1 MNTTLL
7 FTYLGTLLI
16 LIATPGPVVA
26 LVVGTSGR
34 AGTSAAV
41 RTALGANAASLVL
54 VGAAALILAGSLA
67 LSPQVLNGV
76 ALAGCVFMAWL
87 GWDALRAPVPAP
99 DAPIKAGGWWHGF
112 MVGIANPKDI
122 LFFVALFPQFIHV
135 TASFGTS
142 IGVLAALWVV
152 VDLGVLALYIA
163 LMRGAV
169 AQRHRALV
177 ARCSGGVLLLVAVAG
192 AVYSTQALLSA

>member
-7 FTYLGTLLI
+7 FAYLGTVLI

-34 AGTSAAV
+34 AGTWAAV

-67 LSPQVLNGV
+67 LSPQLLNGV

-87 GWDALRAPVPAP
+87 GWDALRAPLQAQT
-99 DAPIKAGGWWHGF
+99 AAGKAGGWWHGF

-135 TASFGTS
+135 STSFGTS
-142 IGVLAALWVV
+142 IAVLAVLWVM
-152 VDLGVLALYIA
+152 VDLGVLALYIG

-169 AQRHRALV
+169 AQRYRAQV
-177 ARCSGGVLLLVAVAG
+177 ARFSGGVLLVVAVAG